1 MTKLTPVSEAARP
14 GRESFDAHAPQQQQ
28 QMQMPSAALLATDSG
43 NRTVE
48 SVIALR
54 RENSPQDIFFAIP
67 RSCVGGIIGRGG
79 MFLKNLQAEF
89 GVRVYI
95 EKDEYFGQR
104 IVALIYQGNGQE
116 VSSARKG
123 GDDSSSTVLKQ
134 IAAVTGEIRKTRFGN
149 NNEKHDLTAEGEEGH
164 PKKTVKRAAAGSDDE
179 EAHRGDREGD
189 AAGDAHEHQQ
199 ERSAAAHK
207 RNRRD
212 DSGRGEL
219 EEGDAADGELRDLST
234 SPAPKR
240 KSGADFHS
248 GDTRDGSD
256 ASEGEEGGEEGRF
269 KRKRGINGSRS
280 PHREEQQS
288 PSSAGAAV
296 SVAELRERSLKLCKE
311 RIEAMVEDLLQRQIS
326 DVNSI

>member
-14 GRESFDAHAPQQQQ
+14 RRESFDTHAPQQ
-28 QMQMPSAALLATDSG
+28 QMPSAALLVADSG
-43 NRTVE
+43 GRTVE

-116 VSSARKG
+116 VSLARK

-134 IAAVTGEIRKTRFGN
+134 IAAVTGEIRKTRFGG

-164 PKKTVKRAAAGSDDE
+164 PKKTVKRAAAGSDED
-179 EAHRGDREGD
+179 AHRGDHEGD
-189 AAGDAHEHQQ
+189 AADAHEHQ
-199 ERSAAAHK
+199 ERSTAAHK

-219 EEGDAADGELRDLST
+219 EEGDAADGELRDSAGKEWGADLST

-256 ASEGEEGGEEGRF
+256 ASEGEEGAR
-269 KRKRGINGSRS
+269 RAA
-280 PHREEQQS
+280 
-288 PSSAGAAV
+288 SSANVV
-296 SVAELRERSLKLCKE
+296 STAMTALTARSNNPPALRALRCP
-311 RIEAMVEDLLQRQIS
+311 
-326 DVNSI
+326 